1 MQEKID
7 QLCKDFIEARRSVS
21 STYTKNNKKAMKQLN
36 TIIDKCSDY
45 IEELKIAKANCK
57 PDSTS
62 TILQIKKWTSRL
74 YSIRSNARNIVNDVE
89 LNGVIETSL

>member
-7 QLCKDFIEARRSVS
+7 QLYNDFTEARRTVS
-21 STYTKNNKKAMKQLN
+21 STYTKANKKAMKQLN
-36 TIIDKCSDY
+36 AIIDKCSYY
-45 IEELKIAKANCK
+45 IEELKISKANCN
-57 PDSTS
+57 PNSTS

-89 LNGVIETSL
+89 LNGVIETNL